1 MSLKTAFTHHRRSRS
16 NITPGDLPPIETRQ
30 SSCDTTTTTSST
42 SPNSSRRNSDGSP
55 RVPVALVNASTP
67 SPPPDINIFAPSPSA
82 IANTDY
88 SSHHPMPTETTTTTV
103 EEKYPSSRSA
113 SPIPHVSDPQPTLSS
128 TSAVSRLFAKKPRSR
143 GSSLSNHF
151 HNSDSVPAPTTSVS
165 DIHLPIMNHSNTSA
179 TRLRPSSPSPPPPS
193 SSAAPTPSSVNDR
206 VVAAPGTIASVCG
219 VELANAKRNQDFHAL
234 FRSVPEEDPLIEG
247 NLLILTKQKFPF

>member
-16 NITPGDLPPIETRQ
+16 NITPGDLTPIETRQ
-30 SSCDTTTTTSST
+30 SSCDTTTSST

-55 RVPVALVNASTP
+55 RVPVALVNTSTP

-82 IANTDY
+82 IANTA
-88 SSHHPMPTETTTTTV
+88 SHHLMTTETTTTTV

-113 SPIPHVSDPQPTLSS
+113 SPIPHGSDPQPTLSS
-128 TSAVSRLFAKKPRSR
+128 TSAVSRLFAKKSRSR

-151 HNSDSVPAPTTSVS
+151 HNSDSVPAPISVS
-165 DIHLPIMNHSNTSA
+165 DIHLPMNHSNNSA
-179 TRLRPSSPSPPPPS
+179 TRLRPSSPSPPPPTLP
-193 SSAAPTPSSVNDR
+193 APTCVNDR
-206 VVAAPGTIASVCG
+206 LAPGTIASNCG

-247 NLLILTKQKFPF
+247 NT